1 MNEIKIFAL
10 GSSVT
15 KGYANNDI
23 SFVEMLNQ
31 RRDQNITFKVIK
43 EAINGTTLANRSKD
57 SNLARLLSCHKDTLK
72 DMDYILVQLSTN
84 DLYLKDNDFDSSDE
98 EKTFGA
104 INSLVNYIKK
114 NFKAK
119 IVFYT
124 CFIKENKDYEKMI
137 LKLKEMSKNFNFEI
151 VDFYFDKTLRSSKF
165 DTLMADSI
173 HPNDKCY
180 EYMSD
185 VFARYFKKSPQNSTI
200 F

>member
-1 MNEIKIFAL
+1 MKEIKIFAL

-43 EAINGTTLANRSKD
+43 EAVNGTTLANRSKD
-57 SNLARLLSCHKDTLK
+57 SYLARLLSFNKDTLK

-98 EKTFGA
+98 EETFGA
-104 INSLVNYIKK
+104 IISLINYIKK

-124 CFIKENKDYEKMI
+124 CFIKENKYYEKMI
-137 LKLKEMSKNFNFEI
+137 LKLNELSKTYDFKI
-151 VDFYFDKTLRSSKF
+151 VDFYFDKTLRNSEF
-165 DTLMADSI
+165 DSLMADSI

>member
-1 MNEIKIFAL
+1 MKEIKIFAL

-23 SFVEMLNQ
+23 SFVEKLNE

-43 EAINGTTLANRSKD
+43 EAINGTTLAKRSKD
-57 SNLARLLSCHKDTLK
+57 SYLARLLSFNKDILK
-72 DMDYILVQLSTN
+72 DMDFILVQLSTN
-84 DLYLKDNDFDSSDE
+84 DLYLKDNDFNSTDD
-98 EKTFGA
+98 KTTFGA
-104 INSLVNYIKK
+104 ISSLVNYVKK

-124 CFIKENKDYEKMI
+124 CFIKENKYYEKMI
-137 LKLKEMSKNFNFEI
+137 LKLKELSKTYDFEI
-151 VDFYFDKTLRSSKF
+151 VDFYFDKTLRNSEF
-165 DTLMADSI
+165 NNLMTDPI
-173 HPNDKCY
+173 HPNSKCY

-185 VFARYFKKSPQNSTI
+185 VFARYFEKSPQNPTI

>member
-57 SNLARLLSCHKDTLK
+57 SYLARLLSFNKDTLK

-84 DLYLKDNDFDSSDE
+84 DLYLKDNDFDSTDE
-98 EKTFGA
+98 NSTFGA
-104 INSLVNYIKK
+104 IISLINYVKK

-124 CFIKENKDYEKMI
+124 CFIKENKYYEKMI
-137 LKLKEMSKNFNFEI
+137 LKLNELSKTYDFKI
-151 VDFYFDKTLRSSKF
+151 VDFYFDKTLRNSEF
-165 DTLMADSI
+165 DSLMADSI

>member
-1 MNEIKIFAL
+1 MKEIKIFAL

-23 SFVEMLNQ
+23 SFVDKLSE
-31 RRDQNITFKVIK
+31 RRGQNISFKVIK
-43 EAINGTTLANRSKD
+43 EAVNGTTLANRSKD
-57 SNLARLLSCHKDTLK
+57 SYLARLLSFNKDTLK
-72 DMDYILVQLSTN
+72 DMDFILVQLSTN
-84 DLYLKDNDFDSSDE
+84 DLYLKNNDFDSTDE
-98 EKTFGA
+98 NSTFGA
-104 INSLVNYIKK
+104 IISLINYIKK

-124 CFIKENKDYEKMI
+124 CFIKENKYYEKMI
-137 LKLKEMSKNFNFEI
+137 LKLNELSKTYDFKI
-151 VDFYFDKTLRSSKF
+151 VDFYFDKTLRNSEF
-165 DTLMADSI
+165 DSLMADSI

-185 VFARYFKKSPQNSTI
+185 VFARYFKKSPQNPTI

>member
-23 SFVEMLNQ
+23 SFVDKLNE
-31 RRDQNITFKVIK
+31 RKEQNITFKVIK
-43 EAINGTTLANRSKD
+43 EAVNGTTLANRSKD
-57 SNLARLLSCHKDTLK
+57 SYLARLLSFNKDILK
-72 DMDYILVQLSTN
+72 DMDFILVQLSTN

-98 EKTFGA
+98 KSTFGA
-104 INSLVNYIKK
+104 INYLVNYVKK

-137 LKLKEMSKNFNFEI
+137 LKLKEISKNFNFEI
-151 VDFYFDKTLRSSKF
+151 VDFYFDKNLRNSKF
-165 DTLMADSI
+165 DKLMADTI

-185 VFARYFKKSPQNSTI
+185 VFARYFEKSPQNQTI

>member
-43 EAINGTTLANRSKD
+43 EAVNGTTLANRSKD
-57 SNLARLLSCHKDTLK
+57 SYLARLLSFNKDILK

-84 DLYLKDNDFDSSDE
+84 DLYLKDNDFDSTDE
-98 EKTFGA
+98 NSTFGA
-104 INSLVNYIKK
+104 IISLINYINK

-124 CFIKENKDYEKMI
+124 CFIKENKYYEKMI
-137 LKLKEMSKNFNFEI
+137 LKLNELSKTYDFKI
-151 VDFYFDKTLRSSKF
+151 VDFYFDKTLRNSEF
-165 DTLMADSI
+165 DSLMADSI

-185 VFARYFKKSPQNSTI
+185 VFARYFKKSPQNPTI